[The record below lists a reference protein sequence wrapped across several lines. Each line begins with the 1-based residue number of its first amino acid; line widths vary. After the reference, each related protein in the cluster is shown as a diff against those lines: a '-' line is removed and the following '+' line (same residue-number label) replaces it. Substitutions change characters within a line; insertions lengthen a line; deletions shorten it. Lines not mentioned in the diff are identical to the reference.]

1 MQTVASGRILAGNA
15 GAEAAAEKGLG
26 AAVRL
31 RGARELRNR
40 EVSGWER
47 KAGSERR
54 WEQSYWH
61 WSEAEARW
69 SAAGASPASSEASA
83 ARRRRRERARW
94 SAQGRLYVAGDGCAA
109 TGTTSRH
116 NESQWKP

>member
-15 GAEAAAEKGLG
+15 GAEAAAEKCLG

-69 SAAGASPASSEASA
+69 SAAGAEVARNGGGDDA
-83 ARRRRRERARW
+83 AERA
-94 SAQGRLYVAGDGCAA
+94 QGGGDVVCG
-109 TGTTSRH
+109 GER
-116 NESQWKP
+116 KKIK